1 MRWRY
6 WSVLV
11 SLSVLLHM
19 ALFWPSRN
27 RDVRAPLSPVFSVRI
42 AQLQPSSESPQRLP
56 DVPGAGVETTLVET
70 TTAPQRPT
78 PDNPPRSSVVG
89 KAVKERAGT
98 LSRESDPQEAP
109 QVLPHRLKP
118 STPPESPELV
128 VSAVRR
134 EPEDAK
140 GVSLSRYRIALAAA
154 AVRMQSL
161 EAEVLGVAGT
171 AVVDVRLAGG
181 GPQVHLVTS
190 SGVETLDRRALV
202 LLGRAIREV
211 PAPVGDGVSDAFV
224 RLPVVFSKDE
234 S

>member
-1 MRWRY
+1 
-6 WSVLV
+6 
-11 SLSVLLHM
+11 
-19 ALFWPSRN
+19 
-27 RDVRAPLSPVFSVRI
+27 
-42 AQLQPSSESPQRLP
+42 
-56 DVPGAGVETTLVET
+56 
-70 TTAPQRPT
+70 
-78 PDNPPRSSVVG
+78 
-89 KAVKERAGT
+89 
-98 LSRESDPQEAP
+98 
-109 QVLPHRLKP
+109 VLPHRLKP
-118 STPPESPELV
+118 STAPESPELV

-134 EPEDAK
+134 EPEEAK
-140 GVSLSRYRIALAAA
+140 GGSLSRYRIALAAA